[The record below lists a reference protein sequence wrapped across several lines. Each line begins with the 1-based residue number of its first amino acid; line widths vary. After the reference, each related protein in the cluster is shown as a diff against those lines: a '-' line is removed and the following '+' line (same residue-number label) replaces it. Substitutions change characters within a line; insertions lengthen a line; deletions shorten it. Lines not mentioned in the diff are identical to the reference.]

1 MKTIHQLNDD
11 IQQITTKIA
20 TEYPELTKFIVEMPP
35 KNNEEIDEDITLQD
49 LKNYY
54 SSLESLLKNYSKD
67 HVSNAQ

>member
-11 IQQITTKIA
+11 IQKITTRIA
-20 TEYPELTKFIVEMPP
+20 TEYPELTKFIVEMPV
-35 KNNEEIDEDITLQD
+35 KNNEEIEEEITIQD

-67 HVSNAQ
+67 HLTSR

>member
-1 MKTIHQLNDD
+1 MKTIQQLNDD

-20 TEYPELTKFIVEMPP
+20 NEYPELTKFITEIPS
-35 KNNEEIDEDITLQD
+35 KNEENMNETITIQD

-67 HVSNAQ
+67 HLENN

>member
-1 MKTIHQLNDD
+1 MKTIHELNDD
-11 IQQITTKIA
+11 IQKITTKIA

-35 KNNEEIDEDITLQD
+35 KNNEKIDENITIQD

-67 HVSNAQ
+67 HLAIH

>member
-11 IQQITTKIA
+11 IQQIMTKIA
-20 TEYPELTKFIVEMPP
+20 TEYPELTKYIVEMPA
-35 KNNEEIDEDITLQD
+35 KNNEKIDEAITIQD

-67 HVSNAQ
+67 H